1 VGLGDPPD
9 TADVH
14 LGMLAR
20 LTALKR
26 NAHRGTLAR
35 ALVGSA
41 RPQAPRSTGEGML
54 AERLEATYLWICQAQ
69 DAGGDDG
76 VCGVFDLWSGRWS
89 ESYPETTGYIIPTLL
104 ALAEARSEEEPRERA
119 LRMADWSCEVQM
131 QDGAVLSGLVGTGR
145 GPAVFNTGQVVFGW
159 LSAFQHTGDERY
171 ALSARRACDWLL
183 ENQDD
188 DGAWR
193 RNLSAV
199 TSAPVL
205 AYNVRCAWALIYAA
219 EVLGEPPFSAAA
231 RRAAEWTLE
240 QQNEAGW
247 FANNA
252 FSAGEVPLLHTIA
265 YVIEGLLGMHAF
277 TREPPYLEA
286 ARRAVDAVVRCYE
299 AGNLAGRLD
308 QLWRPTVSWRCPT
321 GEAQIAVVLHRLARE
336 LPGGG
341 YGETARRLIDDVA
354 AVQLSLTGG
363 STRQE
368 AVGGPAAGGL
378 PGSYPLWGGYV
389 PFGLPN
395 WAAKFFLDAL
405 MLETLGVGEPSA
417 PTPAADA

>member
-1 VGLGDPPD
+1 
-9 TADVH
+9 
-14 LGMLAR
+14 MLTR

-26 NAHRGTLAR
+26 NAHRGALAR
-35 ALVGSA
+35 ALAGSA
-41 RPQAPRSTGEGML
+41 RRPELEPTGEAVL
-54 AERLEATYLWICQAQ
+54 AGRLDATYRWICQAQ

-76 VCGVFDLWSGRWS
+76 VSGVFDLWTGRWS
-89 ESYPETTGYIIPTLL
+89 ESYPETTGYIIPTLF
-104 ALAEARSEEEPRERA
+104 AFAEARGEEEPRERA

-171 ALSARRACDWLL
+171 ALSAKRACEWLL
-183 ENQDD
+183 ANQED

-205 AYNVRCAWALIYAA
+205 AYNVRCAWALIHAS
-219 EVLGEPPFSAAA
+219 EVLGEPPYAAAA
-231 RRAAEWTLE
+231 RQATEWTLE
-240 QQNEAGW
+240 QQNDAGW

-252 FSAGEVPLLHTIA
+252 FAPDEAPLLHTIS

-277 TREPPYLEA
+277 TREARYLEA
-286 ARRAVDAVVRCYE
+286 ARRAVDPVVRCHGE
-299 AGNLAGRLD
+299 GRLAGRLD
-308 QLWRPTVSWRCPT
+308 EHWRPAVSWRCPT

-341 YGETARRLIDDVA
+341 YRETARRLIDDVA

-363 STRQE
+363 TARRAGS
-368 AVGGPAAGGL
+368 GPVAGGL

-405 MLETLGVGEPSA
+405 LIETLGVEEPEA
-417 PTPAADA
+417 PTPTADA